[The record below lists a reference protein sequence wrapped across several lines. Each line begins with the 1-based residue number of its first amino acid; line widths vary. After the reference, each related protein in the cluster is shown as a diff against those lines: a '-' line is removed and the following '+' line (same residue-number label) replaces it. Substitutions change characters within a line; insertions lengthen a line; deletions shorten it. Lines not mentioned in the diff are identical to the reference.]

1 MLRQSWKDGTA
12 MEAFKVM
19 LKSHHVN
26 EQIIES
32 LCKEPTSVLP
42 QAKHHTPLTA
52 KESGYIESIDGMA
65 VALLGLKMKAGRAKV
80 GDVIDP
86 AVGVELLKQPGDS
99 LRLEKRGASHHNDAL
114 DNSWPEMQAE
124 FIKVSQSKQPTTSR
138 VIKVITAQR

>member
-1 MLRQSWKDGTA
+1 
-12 MEAFKVM
+12 M

-32 LCKEPTSVLP
+32 LCKEPASVLP

-52 KESGYIESIDGMA
+52 KESGYIEAIDGMA

-80 GDVIDP
+80 GDAIDP
-86 AVGVELLKQPGDS
+86 AVGVELLKQPGDF
-99 LRLEKRGASHHNDAL
+99 LATGEAWCLVHHNDAL
-114 DNSWPEMQAE
+114 DNSWSEMQAE

-138 VIKVITAQR
+138 IIKVITARR